1 MKIILL
7 LLLAL
12 VSKSICSSFKDKG
25 ILSEL
30 LTRVNQY
37 QVLKPQN
44 YSPPF
49 KWAEKLGLFRSDI
62 RINLVGN
69 EVEAEIRNSDATGIF
84 DNDMFSTGWILTT
97 LFESI
102 LYGSGADTFDEKRL
116 ELAITE
122 IEDYHNKNDNKEG
135 IDIPIMTFWPQT
147 YNSTYDIWQSTP
159 INIRNLVLNFEDLP
173 WAQLE
178 KILHA
183 LKLDK
188 LVQYLQNLL
197 GSFNTYLNAFEIPA
211 DFDDTYLNIGLGS
224 ALFKL
229 QDIYPNGFSIW
240 NKNNQNQNIKVLI
253 DHTLKYAYKPFDSNL
268 NSNIIDPR
276 TYFFARSFIQ
286 DAYSKNQSISLI
298 TTWIQ
303 NVDEQRVLY
312 KEGVSMPFNVNN
324 VDVTV
329 CANSIYGITS
339 ATLYD
344 INGFQK
350 EFLNSLDFQQLYL
363 NTTKFITWAVETNY
377 TSRPD
382 LALVYYPSVYN
393 FLWYTSR
400 TLFLIENELDNV
412 SDLKLKGI
420 FQEAKDYLSTAFE
433 GAATDFLLKNVN
445 YDEASKGTYFDD
457 FLGLNDTN
465 IFGKPTPSGE
475 DRIFST
481 AQSINILIA
490 TWTYQ
495 NSTNKKLM
503 WKSNVNENVKDLL
516 KTSVNWLQQNVF
528 NPKLKPSNAFFS
540 GSVKSFNTLPFWYPS
555 NFLQYINGTFVDPS
569 QVTYFDTI
577 INGVSGIIE
586 KSKYDEMLQ
595 EKHFGENTPLDF
607 PGYNIKDNFFPF
619 WASQPYTYSSS
630 LLAISQFN
638 NLVF

>member
-1 MKIILL
+1 MNFFVLLVFLAISVSNSNSILN
-7 LLLAL
+7 
-12 VSKSICSSFKDKG
+12 DQG
-25 ILSEL
+25 ILDDL

-69 EVEAEIRNSDATGIF
+69 EVVAEIRNSDATGIF
-84 DNDMFSTGWILTT
+84 DNDMFSSGWILTA

-102 LYGSGADTFDEKRL
+102 LYGTGADMFDEKRL
-116 ELAITE
+116 ELAINA
-122 IEDYHNKNDNKEG
+122 IEDYHNRNDEKEG
-135 IDIPIMTFWPQT
+135 VDIPIMTFWPQA

-173 WAQLE
+173 WVELE
-178 KILHA
+178 NILHL

-188 LVQYLQNLL
+188 LAQYIQNLL
-197 GSFNTYLNAFEIPA
+197 GSFDSYLNAFQIPA

-229 QDIYPNGFSIW
+229 QDIYPNGFSLW
-240 NKNNQNQNIKVLI
+240 NKNSQNQNIKVLI

-286 DAYSKNQSISLI
+286 EALSKNQSLSLI

-303 NVDEQRVLY
+303 NIDEQRVLY

-339 ATLYD
+339 ATLFD

-363 NTTKFITWAVETNY
+363 NTTKFITWAIETNY

-400 TLFLIENELDNV
+400 TLFLLENELDNV
-412 SDLKLKGI
+412 LDVNLKKI
-420 FQEAKDYLSTAFE
+420 FQEAKDYLTRAFE
-433 GAATDFLLKNVN
+433 GTATDFLFKNVN
-445 YDEASKGTYFDD
+445 YESSKETFFDD

-465 IFGKPTPSGE
+465 VFGKQTPSGE

-495 NSTNKKLM
+495 NSTNKKLI
-503 WKSNVNENVKDLL
+503 WKNNVDQKVKDLVQ
-516 KTSVNWLQQNVF
+516 TSINWLQQNVF

-540 GSVKSFNTLPFWYPS
+540 GSVKSFETLPFWYPS
-555 NFLQYINGTFVDPS
+555 NFVQYLNGSYVDPS
-569 QVTYFDTI
+569 QVTSFDTI
-577 INGVSGIIE
+577 INGVSGVIDE
-586 KSKYDEMLQ
+586 TKYEESLK
-595 EKHFGENTPLDF
+595 EKHFGENTPMDF
-607 PGYNIKDNFFPF
+607 PGYNMKDNFFPF
-619 WASQPYTYSSS
+619 WASKPYTYSVA

-638 NLVF
+638 NLDF

>member
-1 MKIILL
+1 
-7 LLLAL
+7 
-12 VSKSICSSFKDKG
+12 
-25 ILSEL
+25 
-30 LTRVNQY
+30 
-37 QVLKPQN
+37 
-44 YSPPF
+44 
-49 KWAEKLGLFRSDI
+49 
-62 RINLVGN
+62 
-69 EVEAEIRNSDATGIF
+69 
-84 DNDMFSTGWILTT
+84 
-97 LFESI
+97 
-102 LYGSGADTFDEKRL
+102 
-116 ELAITE
+116 
-122 IEDYHNKNDNKEG
+122 
-135 IDIPIMTFWPQT
+135 
-147 YNSTYDIWQSTP
+147 
-159 INIRNLVLNFEDLP
+159 
-173 WAQLE
+173 
-178 KILHA
+178 
-183 LKLDK
+183 
-188 LVQYLQNLL
+188 
-197 GSFNTYLNAFEIPA
+197 
-211 DFDDTYLNIGLGS
+211 
-224 ALFKL
+224 
-229 QDIYPNGFSIW
+229 
-240 NKNNQNQNIKVLI
+240 LI
-253 DHTLKYAYKPFDSNL
+253 DSFIKYAYKPFDSNL

-350 EFLNSLDFQQLYL
+350 EFLDSLDFQQLYL

-400 TLFLIENELDNV
+400 TLFLLENELDNV

-540 GSVKSFNTLPFWYPS
+540 GSVKSTFSEPFLYPS
-555 NFLQYINGTFVDPS
+555 NFIQFLNGTFVNSTKFGEIKDI
-569 QVTYFDTI
+569 VF
-577 INGVSGIIE
+577 GVSGVIE
-586 KSKYDEMLQ
+586 EAQYVEILK
-595 EKHFGENTPLDF
+595 EKHFGKYTPLNF
-607 PGYNIKDNFFPF
+607 NGYNVRYSFFPY
-619 WASQPYTYSSS
+619 WSSEPYTFTVA
-630 LLAISQFN
+630 LLAITQFE
-638 NLVF
+638 NLLLFE